1 NIYLRTM
8 GSGAN
13 WLYCH
18 ITLFLAL
25 HRYFIELDHKGINC
39 SIPSLLFLDQPTQ
52 VYFPNFKFDKSQ
64 EFNQNMIKELEH
76 NPETFDEDI
85 KSVENLFKQLAI

>member
-1 NIYLRTM
+1 M
-8 GSGAN
+8 VQ
-13 WLYCH
+13 
-18 ITLFLAL
+18 F
-25 HRYFIELDHKGINC
+25 
-39 SIPSLLFLDQPTQ
+39 SLLFLDQPTQ

-85 KSVENLFKQLAI
+85 KSVENLFKQLAIYCDELKMNLVFLLKLL

>member
-1 NIYLRTM
+1 MYLRTM

-39 SIPSLLFLDQPTQ
+39 SILSSIFRSTNSSI
-52 VYFPNFKFDKSQ
+52 FS
-64 EFNQNMIKELEH
+64 
-76 NPETFDEDI
+76 
-85 KSVENLFKQLAI
+85 